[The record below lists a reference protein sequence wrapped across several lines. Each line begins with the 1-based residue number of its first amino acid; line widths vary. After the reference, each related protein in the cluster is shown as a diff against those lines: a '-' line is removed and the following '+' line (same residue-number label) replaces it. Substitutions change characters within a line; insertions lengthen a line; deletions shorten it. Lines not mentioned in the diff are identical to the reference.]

1 MCENIICYLKIHSFL
16 ITNISLLLVLGV
28 YLFLNL
34 KKMGEIHREWTFSKK
49 LLNFLEGKVFIL
61 FFILLI
67 ISVLAAF
74 NSVILNTK
82 DLIPRDKIAESYGLI
97 FSTMITVSGVFAG
110 FVFNRRQTYKE
121 IVTRE
126 RIEWLHKMQEALAEF
141 LALTS
146 ENKPVDKVKEA
157 GELYNLIISNLNV
170 KEDKDKE
177 EARKLYYLIISNLN
191 VKEDKKKENKNERD
205 AVELLYNYAN
215 SRGLDVELNFDRKIK
230 SEEKKDSNDTK
241 SIDELEKDIEDLK
254 DQIRTLEEKIK
265 ILQENKEV
273 DSLAGHKR
281 KEIIKQY
288 TEIFNETWNRIK
300 DEAD

>member
-1 MCENIICYLKIHSFL
+1 MRENIICYLKLHSLL
-16 ITNISLLLVLGV
+16 ITNIYLLLILGFSLLL
-28 YLFLNL
+28 YF

-61 FFILLI
+61 YFILLI

-82 DLIPRDKIAESYGLI
+82 NLIPRDKIAESYGLI
-97 FSTMITVSGVFAG
+97 FSAIITVSGVFVG
-110 FVFNRRQTYKE
+110 FYFNKKQTYKE

-126 RIEWLHKMQEALAEF
+126 RIEWLHKMQEDLAEF

-146 ENKPVDKVKEA
+146 RNDLTNGDNDK
-157 GELYNLIISNLNV
+157 L
-170 KEDKDKE
+170 DR
-177 EARKLYYLIISNLN
+177 ARELYYLIISNLN
-191 VKEDKKKENKNERD
+191 VKEDKKKKKKKKKEKEKEKENENERD

-215 SRGLDVELNFDRKIK
+215 SRGLDVQLNFDRKIK

-241 SIDELEKDIEDLK
+241 SIDKSEKEKLK
-254 DQIRTLEEKIK
+254 DQKENPEKKEE
-265 ILQENKEV
+265 
-273 DSLAGHKR
+273 DHLAGLKR
-281 KEIIKQY
+281 KEIIRKY

-300 DEAD
+300 NEAD